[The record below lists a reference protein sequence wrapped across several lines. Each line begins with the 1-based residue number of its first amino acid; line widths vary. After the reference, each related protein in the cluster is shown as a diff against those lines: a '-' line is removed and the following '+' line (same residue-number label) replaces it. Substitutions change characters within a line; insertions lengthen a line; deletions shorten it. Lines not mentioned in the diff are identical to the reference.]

1 METYII
7 YSTMTKKGLDEIGKI
22 PIVVES
28 IGNKL
33 KEQGGVLK
41 GFYKTMGEIDY
52 VAIFEVPND
61 EVALAVVMAF
71 AITGYF
77 DGTTLKAYTMSEMS
91 KGLELSERL
100 K

>member
-7 YSTMTKKGLDEIGKI
+7 YSTMTEKGLNEIGKI

-61 EVALAVVMAF
+61 EIALATVMAF
-71 AITGYF
+71 AVTGYF

-91 KGLELSERL
+91 KSLKLSESL